1 MRFGQ
6 AVLGISQ
13 YLVPGLL
20 ALGFGEVKRE
30 GEPVRIL
37 ALLWESGQQREVR
50 RSSAPQ
56 A

>member
-1 MRFGQ
+1 MRFVQ

-20 ALGFGEVKRE
+20 ALGFGEIKRQ

-37 ALLWESGQQREVR
+37 ALLWESGQQRAIQR
-50 RSSAPQ
+50 ASASQ
-56 A
+56 S

>member
-20 ALGFGEVKRE
+20 ALGFGEVRRH

-37 ALLWESGQQREVR
+37 ALLWESGQR
-50 RSSAPQ
+50 RDARRTLAPT